1 MSRAILAS
9 FLLAALALAPSAIAK
24 GPHATVD
31 SGPTGLR
38 PGDPWVTTLT
48 LLEFGGREIA
58 AARPLVVLRSGS
70 ERFAVRPRLIGAPVP
85 RQGDVLT
92 EARYRLRLVFPRA
105 GRWSYT
111 VLDGTPE
118 RRRFRFPA
126 ATIGRGARRDT
137 TGFVAFAQGSPEAKQ
152 GAGGPILGDPA
163 GSSGPGDSLQ
173 PEVVMVASGRDDG
186 DGGGFPLWI
195 PAAGLALAGA
205 GAFSVVRRRL
215 RP

>member
-9 FLLAALALAPSAIAK
+9 FLAALALAPSALAK

-31 SGPTGLR
+31 PGPAGLR
-38 PGDPWVTTLT
+38 PGEPWVATLT
-48 LLEFGGREIA
+48 LVEFRGREIA
-58 AARPLVVLRSGS
+58 AARPLVILRSGS
-70 ERFAVRPRLIGAPVP
+70 GRLALRPRRIGARVP
-85 RQGDVLT
+85 ADRDVPT
-92 EARYRLRLVFPRA
+92 EARYRLRVVFPRA

-126 ATIGRGARRDT
+126 ATIGRGVPRDT
-137 TGFVAFAQGSPEAKQ
+137 TAFVAFPQGSPEAAQ
-152 GAGGPILGDPA
+152 GAGGPIIGEPA
-163 GSSGPGDSLQ
+163 GRGGPGGSLR
-173 PEVVMVASGRDDG
+173 PEVVFPAAGEGDG
-186 DGGGFPLWI
+186 DGGFPLWI

-205 GAFSVVRRRL
+205 GTLTLVRRRL

>member
-31 SGPTGLR
+31 AGPAGLR
-38 PGDPWVTTLT
+38 PGEAWATTLT
-48 LLEFGGREIA
+48 LLELGGRESA
-58 AARPLVVLRSGS
+58 TARPLVILRSGS
-70 ERFAVRPRLIGAPVP
+70 ERFAVRPQLIGAHVP

-92 EARYRLRLVFPRA
+92 EARYRLRVVFPRA

-111 VLDGTPE
+111 VLDGTRE

-137 TGFVAFAQGSPEAKQ
+137 TGFVAFPQGSPEAKQ
-152 GAGGPILGDPA
+152 GAGGPVLGDPA
-163 GSSGPGDSLQ
+163 GASGPGDPLR
-173 PEVVMVASGRDDG
+173 PEVVMVAGEDDR

-205 GAFSVVRRRL
+205 GTLTVVRRRL

>member
-1 MSRAILAS
+1 MSRAILVS

-31 SGPTGLR
+31 AGPTGLR
-38 PGDPWVTTLT
+38 PGEPWVTTLT
-48 LLEFGGREIA
+48 LLELGGRESA
-58 AARPLVVLRSGS
+58 SARPLVILRSGP
-70 ERFAVRPRLIGAPVP
+70 ERFTVRPRLIGAHVP
-85 RQGDVLT
+85 RAVDVPT
-92 EARYRLRLVFPRA
+92 EARYRLRVEFPRA

-111 VLDGTPE
+111 VLDGTRK

-137 TGFVAFAQGSPEAKQ
+137 TGFVAFPQGSPEAKQ

-163 GSSGPGDSLQ
+163 GPSGPGDSLR
-173 PEVVMVASGRDDG
+173 PDVVMVASGEDDG
-186 DGGGFPLWI
+186 DGGGLPLWI
-195 PAAGLALAGA
+195 PAAGLAVAGA
-205 GAFSVVRRRL
+205 GALTVVRRRL

>member
-31 SGPTGLR
+31 TGPTGLR
-38 PGDPWVTTLT
+38 PGQPWLTTLT
-48 LLEFGGREIA
+48 LLEFGGRESA
-58 AARPLVVLRSGS
+58 TTRPLVIVRSGS
-70 ERFAVRPRLIGAPVP
+70 ERFAVRPRMIGAHVP
-85 RQGDVLT
+85 GQGDVPT
-92 EARYRLRLVFPRA
+92 EARYRLRVVFPRA

-111 VLDGTPE
+111 VLDGTRE

-137 TGFVAFAQGSPEAKQ
+137 TGFVAFPQGSPEAKQ

-163 GSSGPGDSLQ
+163 GASGPGDSLR
-173 PEVVMVASGRDDG
+173 PEVVMLAPREDDG
-186 DGGGFPLWI
+186 DGFPLWI

-205 GAFSVVRRRL
+205 GTLTAVRRRR